1 MTHEQE
7 EKRVRSGRYPAQ
19 LSPEQSLVD
28 RIKEFGPAIATFA
41 AIAAATGA
49 AFVALLWLDSL
60 IGFFTPAVIRLGEQA
75 QATPRAAKRESL
87 GPADMVAATRAQ
99 RNRPDP
105 VLGEPPALTR
115 SR

>member
-1 MTHEQE
+1 MTREQE
-7 EKRVRSGRYPAQ
+7 EKRVRSEHYPPQ
-19 LSPEQSLVD
+19 LLQGQSLVD
-28 RIKEFGPAIATFA
+28 RIRQFGPAIATFA
-41 AIAAATGA
+41 AIAVATGA

-75 QATPRAAKRESL
+75 QATPSAAKRKSL
-87 GPADMVAATRAQ
+87 DPVDIVPARRVQ

-105 VLGEPPALTR
+105 VLGEPAALTR

>member
-1 MTHEQE
+1 MTREQE
-7 EKRVRSGRYPAQ
+7 ETRVRSGRYLPR

-41 AIAAATGA
+41 AIAVATGA

-75 QATPRAAKRESL
+75 QATAAKRESL
-87 GPADMVAATRAQ
+87 GPADMVPATRAQ